1 LRTFH
6 APHGMRALQS
16 RTPDLATLQPL
27 HQVNQTHLPLSW
39 PRCLLLSE
47 CAVVYSPIVPQG
59 LNPGLAIAEIKKM
72 LASHNSDAVAV
83 PKPKLNAASA

>member
-1 LRTFH
+1 
-6 APHGMRALQS
+6 
-16 RTPDLATLQPL
+16 
-27 HQVNQTHLPLSW
+27 
-39 PRCLLLSE
+39 LLSE